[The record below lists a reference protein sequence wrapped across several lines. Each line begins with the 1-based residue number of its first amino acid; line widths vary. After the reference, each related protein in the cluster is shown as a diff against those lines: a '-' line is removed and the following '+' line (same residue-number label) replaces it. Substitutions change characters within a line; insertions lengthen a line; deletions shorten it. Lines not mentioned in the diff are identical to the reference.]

1 MIKHVKQMHMTLE
14 NTEEM
19 LKLLEQD
26 KIAHAKQL
34 SPITVDCPVCSL
46 ELRGK
51 RIITHMKKMHANEQ
65 EFEQLFEMAKNKY
78 YSIRSK
84 LSLARE
90 PPDRVSCPYCG
101 RQFARVSM
109 RGHIRYRCRSNSE
122 RTQLFNCNLCGYC
135 TPYED
140 HLRTHKLQ
148 HPVGA
153 KGFVCHVCGRAYSTR
168 AGLMVHT
175 RIKHNIIKDKPLLQ
189 FRCPVCRKMFHY
201 STQLT
206 RHMSVHKVDRDC
218 ECDLCSR
225 TFKDEITLKRHRKTF
240 HFNEYRY
247 HCDKCGHGV
256 EKRKYLERHRC
267 GHVRQRKNRVI
278 VGRDNT
284 TDVMIQPV
292 AEQQTLSVFVN
303 ENGTCSTI
311 SGTSIALAMD
321 TSSAA
326 VSTMNLGAISEWPG
340 SNVEIAPK
348 GIQQEQLLFVTADDA
363 TGGPDTVYEEVVIP
377 SSAVITMMCEVAN
390 ASGEDTHT
398 LVLE

>member
-1 MIKHVKQMHMTLE
+1 MFG
-14 NTEEM
+14 
-19 LKLLEQD
+19 
-26 KIAHAKQL
+26 
-34 SPITVDCPVCSL
+34 VDS
-46 ELRGK
+46 
-51 RIITHMKKMHANEQ
+51 
-65 EFEQLFEMAKNKY
+65 
-78 YSIRSK
+78 
-84 LSLARE
+84 
-90 PPDRVSCPYCG
+90 VS
-101 RQFARVSM
+101 
-109 RGHIRYRCRSNSE
+109 
-122 RTQLFNCNLCGYC
+122 
-135 TPYED
+135 
-140 HLRTHKLQ
+140 
-148 HPVGA
+148 
-153 KGFVCHVCGRAYSTR
+153 
-168 AGLMVHT
+168 
-175 RIKHNIIKDKPLLQ
+175 
-189 FRCPVCRKMFHY
+189 
-201 STQLT
+201 
-206 RHMSVHKVDRDC
+206 VDRDC